1 MAETHSE
8 DPEVRSLVQEAEA
21 RHERQQDVLERLQA
35 APGKAS
41 TALLEAFVEGAYGH
55 AHMSYEDWV
64 SPLRAT
70 GGDVCLR
77 AELPHGVAHWSIRPG
92 DLLEAHLDGRFTE
105 AIVEPVEAAGMLR
118 AAMQM
123 DVLEPVPREATP
135 FGDR

>member
-21 RHERQQDVLERLQA
+21 RHERQQDVLERLQT
-35 APGKAS
+35 APGK
-41 TALLEAFVEGAYGH
+41 TATAMLEAFVEGQYGH
-55 AHMSYEDWV
+55 NHLGYEDWV
-64 SPLRAT
+64 APLRAT

-77 AELPHGVAHWSIRPG
+77 AELPHAVAHWSIRPG

-105 AIVEPVEAAGMLR
+105 SIVEPVEAAGMLR

-135 FGDR
+135 FGGR